1 MRQARKAKQIRR
13 PRRLRQE
20 HNMALNRPNDLFQ
33 GPSAGGPPIN
43 PQAAGA
49 RPPVQGNLPRGGPPG
64 QGGGMNPGGMQAVK
78 AGIQQLLKMGLN
90 EEKIVEAIL
99 KLVAESGLDIP
110 EEQIRALIEQTASGQ
125 GDAPQG
131 GVPQAPAGAPPINL
145 PANL

>member
-1 MRQARKAKQIRR
+1 
-13 PRRLRQE
+13 
-20 HNMALNRPNDLFQ
+20 MAGINRPNDLLTAGGTPQSGAQ
-33 GPSAGGPPIN
+33 GPPPGAAPQGGP
-43 PQAAGA
+43 QAGV
-49 RPPVQGNLPRGGPPG
+49 RPPQGAGPP

-78 AGIQQLLKMGLN
+78 AGIQQLLKMGLD
-90 EEKIVEAIL
+90 EEQIVEAIL
-99 KLVAESGLDIP
+99 KLAAESGLDIP